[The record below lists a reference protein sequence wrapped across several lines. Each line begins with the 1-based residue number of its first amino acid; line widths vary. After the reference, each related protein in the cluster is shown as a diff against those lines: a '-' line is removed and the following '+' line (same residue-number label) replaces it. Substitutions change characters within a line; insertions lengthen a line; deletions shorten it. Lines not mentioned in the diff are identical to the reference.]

1 MKFCYCPDCKDL
13 QPTAWY
19 RRKACKLCG
28 TGCRI
33 ISVPIYYFGVMMYA
47 LSALGAFLLGA
58 ELFRYDLG
66 LGDLRLYLM
75 FGSLILA
82 MIFAAL
88 ESGRAYD
95 IARKRLGGDL

>member
-19 RRKACKLCG
+19 RRKECRLCG
-28 TGCRI
+28 GKCRI
-33 ISVPIYYFGVMMYA
+33 ISVPLYFYGVAMYA
-47 LSALGAFLLGA
+47 LSAVGAFLVGA
-58 ELFRYDLG
+58 EILRYDLG

-82 MIFAAL
+82 MIFASL
-88 ESGRAYD
+88 ETARAVE
-95 IARKRLGGDL
+95 IAQKKVGKVL